1 MTPGGVTGAAVV
13 AGVAGAPVRHSLSPT
28 IHGAWIAAAGLD
40 AAYVPFAPPADALAR
55 FVDGL
60 RGGAVRGLNVTAPFK
75 EEALRLADRA
85 GPSAQAAGAANLLL
99 FEPDGRVEARN
110 TDGVGLLGALVEQA
124 RGWSPAAG
132 PAVILGAG
140 GAAQGAAAALRAA
153 GVRPVRIVNRTR
165 ARADALAERFGGR
178 GFPWGRMAEALDG
191 AALVVNATTRGL
203 GGAEPL
209 DDLPWPAP
217 PPGAAALDM
226 IYHPLRTAY
235 LEGAAAAGWA
245 TADGLAMLIA
255 QARPSF
261 HAFYGRPPPEEV
273 DVRAL
278 CLAELERRR

>member
-1 MTPGGVTGAAVV
+1 MTTGAAIV
-13 AGVAGAPVRHSLSPT
+13 AGVAGAPVAHSLSPL

-40 AAYVPFAPPADALAR
+40 AAYAPFAPPADGFTR

-75 EEALRLADRA
+75 EEALALADRA

-99 FEPDGRVEARN
+99 FAPDGTVEARN
-110 TDGVGLLGALVEQA
+110 TDGIGLLGALVEQA
-124 RGWSPAAG
+124 RGWSPGAG

-140 GAAQGAAAALRAA
+140 GGAQGAAAALRAA
-153 GVRPVRIVNRTR
+153 GVRHLRIVNRTR
-165 ARADALAERFGGR
+165 ARAEALAGRVQGR
-178 GFPWGRMAEALDG
+178 GYGWGKLAEALDG

-203 GGAEPL
+203 GGADPL

-217 PPGAAALDM
+217 PPGAAAFDM
-226 IYHPLRTAY
+226 VYRPLRTAF
-235 LEGAAAAGWA
+235 LQSAADAGWA
-245 TADGLAMLIA
+245 VADGLAMLIA

-261 HAFYGRPPPEEV
+261 HAFYGRPAPQAV

-278 CLAELERRR
+278 CLAELERRG